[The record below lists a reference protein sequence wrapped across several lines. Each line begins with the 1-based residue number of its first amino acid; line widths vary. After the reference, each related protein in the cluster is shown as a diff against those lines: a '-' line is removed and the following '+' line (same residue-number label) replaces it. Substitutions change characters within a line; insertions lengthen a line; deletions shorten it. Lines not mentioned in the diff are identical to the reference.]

1 MAKLCLPID
10 IYTIFITAIAN
21 DVKLVMHI
29 NLSLSKINVYRFVAD
44 RQLVPKYVNLKGLL
58 PVY

>member
-29 NLSLSKINVYRFVAD
+29 NLSLSKIVYRCVAD